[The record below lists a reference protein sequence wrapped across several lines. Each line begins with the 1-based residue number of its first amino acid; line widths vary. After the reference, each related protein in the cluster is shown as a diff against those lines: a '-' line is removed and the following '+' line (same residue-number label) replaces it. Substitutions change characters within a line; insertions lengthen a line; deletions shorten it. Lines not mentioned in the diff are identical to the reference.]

1 MFYFVCSSVI
11 FLLRFA
17 ATFAEVGVKKG
28 DVIHMLLGNSKHF
41 FSACFGTWILGAI
54 LSSGEVGQEA
64 KAIADQVFPPEK

>member
-1 MFYFVCSSVI
+1 MFAAALF
-11 FLLRFA
+11 FLRRFA
-17 ATFAEVGVKKG
+17 ATFAEAGVKKG
-28 DVIHMLLGNSKHF
+28 DVIHMLLGNSKNF